1 MTAALLVAT
10 WLAPLAML
18 AACLVPRVRARMPAL
33 LWIAPLPALAAAG
46 LAHDASPWVID
57 AAERRF
63 TLALDPAGALL
74 LGVTALLWVAA
85 GAYAHTYLRADPKAA
100 RFAEW
105 WLPTMAG
112 SLGVFVA
119 ADLFTFYVAFAL
131 ASLPAWGLVVHDET
145 APARRAAAVTLALA
159 VVAEIA
165 LLLGF
170 ALLAAAEP
178 SESLAIRDVLAAL
191 PAAPGR
197 GFTVAL
203 LVVGF
208 GLKAGLVPLHVWLPL
223 AHPAAPM
230 PASAVLSGAL
240 VKAGVIGFLRFL
252 PLDPALAGWGTGL
265 AALGFGTAFYGVVVG
280 VTQKNPKTVLAYSS
294 VSQMGGVVAILGM
307 ALARGDDAGVSA
319 ASFAAAHHVL
329 VKGALFLA
337 VGVAV
342 VTGARRRWIVWA
354 PAVLLSLS
362 LGGLPLT
369 GGALAKVAA
378 KASMG
383 EGAAAMLAALSAAG
397 TTLLML
403 HFVSRLARI
412 AADDPHARAPLGL
425 LVPWLALAVAAI
437 AVPWALA
444 ATVVGV
450 TGADVVQPKALGDA
464 LWPIG
469 VGVALA
475 LVLRRFLSRMPRV
488 PEGDLIVLG
497 APAAR
502 RAGAWADALER
513 VDRNLREWPVAGVSL
528 LALAILLV
536 AILARGG
543 AGG

>member
-1 MTAALLVAT
+1 MAALLVAT
-10 WLAPLAML
+10 WLVPLAML
-18 AACLVPRVRARMPAL
+18 AACLAPRVRARMPAL

-46 LAHDASPWVID
+46 IAHDASPWVID
-57 AAERRF
+57 AAESRF

-85 GAYAHTYLRADPKAA
+85 GAYAHTYLRDDPRAS

-105 WLPTMAG
+105 WLPTLAG

-119 ADLFTFYVAFAL
+119 GDLFTFYVAFAL
-131 ASLPAWGLVVHDET
+131 ASLPAWGLVIHDET
-145 APARRAAAVTLALA
+145 APARRAAAVYLALA

-191 PAAPGR
+191 PEAPGR
-197 GFTVAL
+197 GFTIAL

-208 GLKAGLVPLHVWLPL
+208 GVKAGLVPLHVWLPL

-252 PLDPALAGWGTGL
+252 PLDPALADWGAGL
-265 AALGFGTAFYGVVVG
+265 AALGFLTAFYAVG
-280 VTQKNPKTVLAYSS
+280 VGITQANPKTVLAYSS

-307 ALARGDDAGVSA
+307 ALAIGDDAGVSA

-337 VGVAV
+337 VGVAA
-342 VTGARRRWIVWA
+342 VTGARRRWLVWA

-369 GGALAKVAA
+369 GGALAKLAA
-378 KASMG
+378 KESMG
-383 EGAAAMLAALSAAG
+383 EGVAAMLSALSAAG

-403 HFVSRLARI
+403 HFVSRLGRI
-412 AADDPHARAPLGL
+412 PAAAPEARAPAGL
-425 LVPWLALAVAAI
+425 VIPWLAMAAAAI
-437 AVPWALA
+437 AVPWGLA
-444 ATVVGV
+444 STVVGV
-450 TGADVVQPKALGDA
+450 TGADLLTPKALWEA

-469 VGVALA
+469 VGAALA
-475 LVLRRFLSRMPRV
+475 LALARVAGRLPRV
-488 PEGDLIVLG
+488 PEGDLIVIG

-502 RAGAWADALER
+502 VTSRWADALEGA
-513 VDRNLREWPVAGVSL
+513 DRSLREWPVAGVSL

-536 AILARGG
+536 AILARS
-543 AGG
+543 